1 MTSNWENRVFP
12 IALSLCFGFM
22 ATYVILGYFGVIPS
36 LEPGAVIGEAWRWC
50 ERVSSS
56 IFREPV
62 NALSNLG
69 FMVAGLTMYWVL
81 SKEETDLKNQFT
93 GLTPISMLYAGAV
106 IYLGPG
112 SMLMHGTHTGWG
124 QWADNLSMVM
134 YILIPW
140 LINVSEM
147 GRWTTKKIFSVYLFI
162 VIIDGVFRWTDGLGT
177 GFGFN
182 LFAVS
187 IGLWFISEC
196 LYRYWT
202 TNFRWISGFIGFI
215 VCAVFGIFPWD
226 IWDNFNEVLE
236 GLKNENV
243 NSLKEYLEVLK
254 RTEYWWIVTFW
265 IPGLLAKEAPRYIRT
280 YNPWFF
286 AGMFTYLLAF
296 SIWLTGVPDSP
307 YCDPDRFFQAHGIWH
322 VLSAVATWCFFKFL
336 RTEKLKD

>member
-1 MTSNWENRVFP
+1 MTSNWENKVFP
-12 IALSLCFGFM
+12 IALLLSFGFM
-22 ATYVILGYFGVIPS
+22 AVYVTLGFLGVIPS

-56 IFREPV
+56 MFREPV

-69 FMVAGLTMYWVL
+69 FMVAGLSMYWVL
-81 SKEETDLKNQFT
+81 SREERDSRNQFT

-112 SMLMHGTHTGWG
+112 SMLMHGTHTDWG

-140 LINVSEM
+140 LINVGEM
-147 GRWTTKKIFSVYLFI
+147 GRWSVKKTFTVYLFI
-162 VIIDGVFRWTDGLGT
+162 VIIDGIFRWTDGLGT

-182 LFAVS
+182 LFSVS

-202 TNFRWISGFIGFI
+202 PNFRWLSGFIGFL
-215 VCAVFGIFPWD
+215 VCAVFGIFPWE
-226 IWDNFNEVLE
+226 IWNNLAD
-236 GLKNENV
+236 
-243 NSLKEYLEVLK
+243 
-254 RTEYWWIVTFW
+254 YWWIATFW
-265 IPGLLAKEAPRYIRT
+265 IPGLLAKEPPRYSRT

-322 VLSAVATWCFFKFL
+322 VLSALATWCFFKFL

>member
-1 MTSNWENRVFP
+1 MTSNWENNVFP

-81 SKEETDLKNQFT
+81 SREERDPKNQFT

-140 LINVSEM
+140 LINVGEM
-147 GRWTTKKIFSVYLFI
+147 GRWSTKKIFSVYLFM
-162 VIIDGVFRWTDGLGT
+162 VIIDGIFRWTDGLGT

-182 LFAVS
+182 LFSVS

-202 TNFRWISGFIGFI
+202 PNFRWLSGFIGFF
-215 VCAVFGIFPWD
+215 VLAVFGTFPWD
-226 IWDNFNEVLE
+226 VWNNLAD
-236 GLKNENV
+236 
-243 NSLKEYLEVLK
+243 
-254 RTEYWWIVTFW
+254 YWWIATFW
-265 IPGLLAKEAPRYIRT
+265 IPGLIAKEPPRYSRT

-286 AGMFTYLLAF
+286 AGVFTYLLAF
-296 SIWLTGVPDSP
+296 SIWLTGVPDHP
-307 YCDPDRFFQAHGIWH
+307 YCDPDRFFQAHAIWH

-336 RTEKLKD
+336 RTERLKD

>member
-1 MTSNWENRVFP
+1 MTSNWENKVFP

-81 SKEETDLKNQFT
+81 SREERDPKNQFT

-140 LINVSEM
+140 LINVGEM
-147 GRWTTKKIFSVYLFI
+147 GRWSVKKIFSVYLFI
-162 VIIDGVFRWTDGLGT
+162 VIIDGIFRWTDGLGT

-182 LFAVS
+182 LFSVS

-202 TNFRWISGFIGFI
+202 PNFRWLSGFIGFF
-215 VCAVFGIFPWD
+215 VCAVFGIFPWE
-226 IWDNFNEVLE
+226 IWNNLAD
-236 GLKNENV
+236 
-243 NSLKEYLEVLK
+243 
-254 RTEYWWIVTFW
+254 YWWIATFW
-265 IPGLLAKEAPRYIRT
+265 IPGLLAKEPPRYSRT

-286 AGMFTYLLAF
+286 AGMFTYLSAF

>member
-1 MTSNWENRVFP
+1 MTSNWENNVFP

-81 SKEETDLKNQFT
+81 SREERDSKNQFT

-140 LINVSEM
+140 LINVGEM
-147 GRWTTKKIFSVYLFI
+147 GRWSTKKIFSVYLFM
-162 VIIDGVFRWTDGLGT
+162 VIIDGIFRWTDGLGT

-182 LFAVS
+182 LFSVS

-202 TNFRWISGFIGFI
+202 PNFRWLSGFIGFF
-215 VCAVFGIFPWD
+215 VLAVFGTFPWD
-226 IWDNFNEVLE
+226 VWNNLAD
-236 GLKNENV
+236 
-243 NSLKEYLEVLK
+243 
-254 RTEYWWIVTFW
+254 YWWIATFW
-265 IPGLLAKEAPRYIRT
+265 IPGLIAKEPPRYSRT

-286 AGMFTYLLAF
+286 AGVFTYLLAF
-296 SIWLTGVPDSP
+296 SIWLTGVPDHP

-336 RTEKLKD
+336 RTERLKD

>member
-140 LINVSEM
+140 LINVGEM
-147 GRWTTKKIFSVYLFI
+147 GRWSIKKIFSVYAFI
-162 VIIDGVFRWTDGLGT
+162 VIIDGIFRWTDGLGT

-182 LFAVS
+182 LFSIS

-202 TNFRWISGFIGFI
+202 PNFRWSSGFIGFI

-226 IWDNFNEVLE
+226 IWENFNEVLE

-243 NSLKEYLEVLK
+243 NSLTEYLEVLK

-265 IPGLLAKEAPRYIRT
+265 IPGLLAKEAPRYTRT

-336 RTEKLKD
+336 RTEKLKN

>member
-1 MTSNWENRVFP
+1 MTSNWENNVFP

-81 SKEETDLKNQFT
+81 SREERDPKNQFT

-140 LINVSEM
+140 LINVGEM
-147 GRWTTKKIFSVYLFI
+147 GRWSVKKIFSVYLFI
-162 VIIDGVFRWTDGLGT
+162 VIIDGIFRWTDGLGT

-182 LFAVS
+182 LFSVS

-202 TNFRWISGFIGFI
+202 PNFRWLSGFIGFF
-215 VCAVFGIFPWD
+215 VCAVFGICSF
-226 IWDNFNEVLE
+226 
-236 GLKNENV
+236 
-243 NSLKEYLEVLK
+243 
-254 RTEYWWIVTFW
+254 
-265 IPGLLAKEAPRYIRT
+265 IR
-280 YNPWFF
+280 N
-286 AGMFTYLLAF
+286 L
-296 SIWLTGVPDSP
+296 
-307 YCDPDRFFQAHGIWH
+307 
-322 VLSAVATWCFFKFL
+322 
-336 RTEKLKD
+336 

>member
-1 MTSNWENRVFP
+1 MTSNWENKVFP
-12 IALSLCFGFM
+12 IALLLSFGFM
-22 ATYVILGYFGVIPS
+22 AVYVTLGFLGVIPS

-56 IFREPV
+56 MFREPV

-69 FMVAGLTMYWVL
+69 FMIAGLSMYWVL
-81 SKEETDLKNQFT
+81 SREERDSRNQFT

-112 SMLMHGTHTGWG
+112 SMLMHGTHTDWG

-140 LINVSEM
+140 LINVGEM
-147 GRWTTKKIFSVYLFI
+147 GRWSVKKTFTVYLFI
-162 VIIDGVFRWTDGLGT
+162 VIIDGIFRWTDGLGT

-182 LFAVS
+182 LFSVS

-202 TNFRWISGFIGFI
+202 PNFRWLSGFIGFL
-215 VCAVFGIFPWD
+215 VCAVFGIFPWE
-226 IWDNFNEVLE
+226 IWNNLAD
-236 GLKNENV
+236 
-243 NSLKEYLEVLK
+243 
-254 RTEYWWIVTFW
+254 YWWIATFW
-265 IPGLLAKEAPRYIRT
+265 IPGLLAKEPPRYSRT

-322 VLSAVATWCFFKFL
+322 VLSALATWCFFKFL

>member
-1 MTSNWENRVFP
+1 MTSNWENNVFP

-81 SKEETDLKNQFT
+81 SREERDPKNQFT

-140 LINVSEM
+140 LINVGEM
-147 GRWTTKKIFSVYLFI
+147 GRWSVRKIFSVYLFI
-162 VIIDGVFRWTDGLGT
+162 VIIDGIFRWTDGLGT

-182 LFAVS
+182 LFSVS

-202 TNFRWISGFIGFI
+202 PNFRWLSGFIGFF
-215 VCAVFGIFPWD
+215 VLAVFGTFPWD
-226 IWDNFNEVLE
+226 VWNNLAD
-236 GLKNENV
+236 
-243 NSLKEYLEVLK
+243 
-254 RTEYWWIVTFW
+254 YWWIATFW
-265 IPGLLAKEAPRYIRT
+265 IPGLIAKEPPRYSRT

-286 AGMFTYLLAF
+286 AGVFTYLLAF
-296 SIWLTGVPDSP
+296 SIWLTGVPDHP

-336 RTEKLKD
+336 RTERLKD

>member
-1 MTSNWENRVFP
+1 MTSNWENNVFP

-81 SKEETDLKNQFT
+81 SREERDSKNQFT

-140 LINVSEM
+140 LINVGEM
-147 GRWTTKKIFSVYLFI
+147 GRWSTKKIFSVYLFM
-162 VIIDGVFRWTDGLGT
+162 VIIDGIFRWTDGLGT

-182 LFAVS
+182 LFSVS

-202 TNFRWISGFIGFI
+202 PNFRWLSGFIGFF
-215 VCAVFGIFPWD
+215 VLAVFGTFPWD
-226 IWDNFNEVLE
+226 VWNNLAD
-236 GLKNENV
+236 
-243 NSLKEYLEVLK
+243 
-254 RTEYWWIVTFW
+254 YWWIATFW
-265 IPGLLAKEAPRYIRT
+265 IPGLIAKEPPRYSRT

-286 AGMFTYLLAF
+286 AGVFTYLLAF
-296 SIWLTGVPDSP
+296 SIWLTGVPDHP
-307 YCDPDRFFQAHGIWH
+307 YCDPDRFFQAHAIWH

-336 RTEKLKD
+336 RTERLKD

>member
-1 MTSNWENRVFP
+1 MISIWENKVFP
-12 IALSLCFGFM
+12 IALSLCFGFI
-22 ATYVILGYFGVIPS
+22 ATYIILGYFGVIPS

-81 SKEETDLKNQFT
+81 SREERDPKNQFT

-140 LINVSEM
+140 LINVGEM
-147 GRWTTKKIFSVYLFI
+147 GRWSTKKIFSVYLFM
-162 VIIDGVFRWTDGLGT
+162 VIIDGIFRWTDGLGT

-182 LFAVS
+182 LFSVS

-202 TNFRWISGFIGFI
+202 PNFRWLSGFIGFF
-215 VCAVFGIFPWD
+215 VLAVFGTFPWD
-226 IWDNFNEVLE
+226 VWNNLAD
-236 GLKNENV
+236 
-243 NSLKEYLEVLK
+243 
-254 RTEYWWIVTFW
+254 YWWIATFW
-265 IPGLLAKEAPRYIRT
+265 IPGLIAKEPPRYSRT

-286 AGMFTYLLAF
+286 AGVFTYLLAF
-296 SIWLTGVPDSP
+296 SIWLTGVPDHP

-336 RTEKLKD
+336 RTERLKD

>member
-1 MTSNWENRVFP
+1 MTSNWENKVFP
-12 IALSLCFGFM
+12 IALSLSFGFM
-22 ATYVILGYFGVIPS
+22 AVYVTLGFLGVIPS

-69 FMVAGLTMYWVL
+69 FMVAGLAMYWVL
-81 SKEETDLKNQFT
+81 SREERDPKNQFT

-140 LINVSEM
+140 LINVGEM
-147 GRWTTKKIFSVYLFI
+147 GRWSVKKIFSVYLFI
-162 VIIDGVFRWTDGLGT
+162 VIIDGIFRWTDGLGT

-182 LFAVS
+182 LFSVS

-202 TNFRWISGFIGFI
+202 PNFRWLSGFIGFF
-215 VCAVFGIFPWD
+215 VCAVFGIFPWE
-226 IWDNFNEVLE
+226 IWNNLAD
-236 GLKNENV
+236 
-243 NSLKEYLEVLK
+243 
-254 RTEYWWIVTFW
+254 YWWIATFW
-265 IPGLLAKEAPRYIRT
+265 IPGLLAKEPPRYSRT

>member
-1 MTSNWENRVFP
+1 MTSNWENKVFP
-12 IALSLCFGFM
+12 IALLLSFGFM
-22 ATYVILGYFGVIPS
+22 AVYVTLGFLGVIPS

-56 IFREPV
+56 MFREPV

-69 FMVAGLTMYWVL
+69 FMVAGLSMYWVL
-81 SKEETDLKNQFT
+81 SREERDSRNQFT

-112 SMLMHGTHTGWG
+112 SMLMHGTHTDWG

-140 LINVSEM
+140 LINVGEM
-147 GRWTTKKIFSVYLFI
+147 GRWSVKKTFTVYLFI
-162 VIIDGVFRWTDGLGT
+162 VIIDGIFRWTDGLGT

-182 LFAVS
+182 LFSVS

-202 TNFRWISGFIGFI
+202 PNFRWLSGFIGFI
-215 VCAVFGIFPWD
+215 VCAVFGIFPWE
-226 IWDNFNEVLE
+226 IWNNLAD
-236 GLKNENV
+236 
-243 NSLKEYLEVLK
+243 
-254 RTEYWWIVTFW
+254 YWWIATFW
-265 IPGLLAKEAPRYIRT
+265 IPGLLAKEPPRYSRT

-322 VLSAVATWCFFKFL
+322 VLSALATWCFFKFL

>member
-1 MTSNWENRVFP
+1 
-12 IALSLCFGFM
+12 M
-22 ATYVILGYFGVIPS
+22 ATYFILGHFGVIPS

-50 ERVSSS
+50 ERISSS

-69 FMVAGLTMYWVL
+69 FMIVGLTMYWVL
-81 SKEETDLKNQFT
+81 SREERDSKNQFT

-140 LINVSEM
+140 LINVGEM
-147 GRWTTKKIFSVYLFI
+147 GRWSTKKIFSVYLFM
-162 VIIDGVFRWTDGLGT
+162 VIIDGIFRWTDGLGT

-182 LFAVS
+182 LFSVS

-202 TNFRWISGFIGFI
+202 PNFRWLSGFIGFF
-215 VCAVFGIFPWD
+215 VLAVFGTFPWD
-226 IWDNFNEVLE
+226 VWNNLAD
-236 GLKNENV
+236 
-243 NSLKEYLEVLK
+243 
-254 RTEYWWIVTFW
+254 YWWIATFW
-265 IPGLLAKEAPRYIRT
+265 IPGLIAKEPPRYSRT

-286 AGMFTYLLAF
+286 AGVFTYLLAF
-296 SIWLTGVPDSP
+296 SIWLTGVPDHP
-307 YCDPDRFFQAHGIWH
+307 YCDPDRFFQAHAIWH

-336 RTEKLKD
+336 RTERLKD

>member
-140 LINVSEM
+140 LINVGEM
-147 GRWTTKKIFSVYLFI
+147 GRWSIKKIFSVYAFI
-162 VIIDGVFRWTDGLGT
+162 VIIDGIFRWTDGLGT

-182 LFAVS
+182 LFSIS

-202 TNFRWISGFIGFI
+202 PNFRWSSGFIGFI

-226 IWDNFNEVLE
+226 IWENFNEVLE

-243 NSLKEYLEVLK
+243 NSLTEYLEVLK

-265 IPGLLAKEAPRYIRT
+265 IPGLLAKEAPRYTRT

>member
-1 MTSNWENRVFP
+1 MTSNWENKVFP

-36 LEPGAVIGEAWRWC
+36 LEPGAVVGEAWRWC
-50 ERVSSS
+50 ERISSS

-69 FMVAGLTMYWVL
+69 FMIVGLTMYWVL
-81 SKEETDLKNQFT
+81 SREERDPKNQFT

-140 LINVSEM
+140 LINVGEM
-147 GRWTTKKIFSVYLFI
+147 GRWSIKKIFSVYLFI
-162 VIIDGVFRWTDGLGT
+162 VIIDGIFRWTDGLGT

-182 LFAVS
+182 LFSVS

-202 TNFRWISGFIGFI
+202 PNFRWLSGFIGFI
-215 VCAVFGIFPWD
+215 ICAVFGIFPWE
-226 IWDNFNEVLE
+226 IWDNFNEVFE

-243 NSLKEYLEVLK
+243 NSLEEYVEVLK

-265 IPGLLAKEAPRYIRT
+265 IPGLLAKKAPRYTRT

-296 SIWLTGVPDSP
+296 SIWLTGVPQSP
-307 YCDPDRFFQAHGIWH
+307 FCDPDRFFQAHGIWH

-336 RTEKLKD
+336 RTERLKD

>member
-1 MTSNWENRVFP
+1 MISNWENKVFP

-22 ATYVILGYFGVIPS
+22 ATYVLLGHFGVIPS

-50 ERVSSS
+50 ERISSS
-56 IFREPV
+56 IFREPI

-69 FMVAGLTMYWVL
+69 FMIVGLTMYWVL
-81 SKEETDLKNQFT
+81 SREERDSKNQFT

-140 LINVSEM
+140 LINVGEM
-147 GRWTTKKIFSVYLFI
+147 GRWSIKKIFSVYLVI
-162 VIIDGVFRWTDGLGT
+162 VIIDGIFRWTDGLGT

-196 LYRYWT
+196 L
-202 TNFRWISGFIGFI
+202 
-215 VCAVFGIFPWD
+215 
-226 IWDNFNEVLE
+226 
-236 GLKNENV
+236 
-243 NSLKEYLEVLK
+243 SL
-254 RTEYWWIVTFW
+254 IH
-265 IPGLLAKEAPRYIRT
+265 I
-280 YNPWFF
+280 
-286 AGMFTYLLAF
+286 
-296 SIWLTGVPDSP
+296 
-307 YCDPDRFFQAHGIWH
+307 
-322 VLSAVATWCFFKFL
+322 
-336 RTEKLKD
+336 

>member
-1 MTSNWENRVFP
+1 MTSNWEKNVFP

-50 ERVSSS
+50 ERISSS

-69 FMVAGLTMYWVL
+69 FMIVGLIMYWVL
-81 SKEETDLKNQFT
+81 SREERDPKNQFI

-140 LINVSEM
+140 LINVGEM
-147 GRWTTKKIFSVYLFI
+147 GRWSVKKIFSVYLLI

-182 LFAVS
+182 LFSVS

-202 TNFRWISGFIGFI
+202 PNFRWLSGFIGFF
-215 VCAVFGIFPWD
+215 VCAVFCIFPWE
-226 IWDNFNEVLE
+226 IWNNLAD
-236 GLKNENV
+236 
-243 NSLKEYLEVLK
+243 
-254 RTEYWWIVTFW
+254 YWWIATFW
-265 IPGLLAKEAPRYIRT
+265 LPGLIAKEPPRYSRT

-286 AGMFTYLLAF
+286 AGVFTYLLAF

-307 YCDPDRFFQAHGIWH
+307 HCDPDRFFQAHGIWH

-336 RTEKLKD
+336 RTEKIKD

>member
-1 MTSNWENRVFP
+1 MAVYVT
-12 IALSLCFGFM
+12 LGF
-22 ATYVILGYFGVIPS
+22 LGVIPS

-62 NALSNLG
+62 NALSNIG

-81 SKEETDLKNQFT
+81 SREERDPKNQFT

-140 LINVSEM
+140 LINVGEM
-147 GRWTTKKIFSVYLFI
+147 GRWSIKKIFSVYAFI
-162 VIIDGVFRWTDGLGT
+162 VIIDGIFRWTDGLGT

-182 LFAVS
+182 LFSIS

-202 TNFRWISGFIGFI
+202 PNFRWSSGFIGFI

-226 IWDNFNEVLE
+226 IWENFNEVLE

-243 NSLKEYLEVLK
+243 NSLTEYLEVLK

-265 IPGLLAKEAPRYIRT
+265 IPGLLAKEAPRYTRT

>member
-1 MTSNWENRVFP
+1 MTSNWENKVFP
-12 IALSLCFGFM
+12 IALLLSFGFM
-22 ATYVILGYFGVIPS
+22 AVYVTLGFLGVIPS

-56 IFREPV
+56 MFREPV

-69 FMVAGLTMYWVL
+69 FMIAGLSMYWVL
-81 SKEETDLKNQFT
+81 SREERDSRNQFT

-140 LINVSEM
+140 LINVGEM
-147 GRWTTKKIFSVYLFI
+147 GRWSVKKTFTVYLFI
-162 VIIDGVFRWTDGLGT
+162 VIIDGIFRWTDGLGT

-182 LFAVS
+182 LFSVS

-202 TNFRWISGFIGFI
+202 PNFRWLSGFIGFL
-215 VCAVFGIFPWD
+215 VCAVFGIFPWE
-226 IWDNFNEVLE
+226 IWNNLAD
-236 GLKNENV
+236 
-243 NSLKEYLEVLK
+243 
-254 RTEYWWIVTFW
+254 YWWIATFW
-265 IPGLLAKEAPRYIRT
+265 IPGLLAKEPPRYSRT

-322 VLSAVATWCFFKFL
+322 VLSALATWCFFKFL

>member
-1 MTSNWENRVFP
+1 MTQNWENKVFP

-22 ATYVILGYFGVIPS
+22 ATYFILGHFGVIPS

-50 ERVSSS
+50 ERISSS

-69 FMVAGLTMYWVL
+69 FMIVGLTMYWVL
-81 SKEETDLKNQFT
+81 SREERDSKNQFT

-140 LINVSEM
+140 LINVGEM
-147 GRWTTKKIFSVYLFI
+147 GRWSIKKIFSVYLVI
-162 VIIDGVFRWTDGLGT
+162 VIIDGIFRWTDGLGT

-202 TNFRWISGFIGFI
+202 PNFRWLSGFIGFF
-215 VCAVFGIFPWD
+215 VCAVFGIFPWE
-226 IWDNFNEVLE
+226 IWNNLAD
-236 GLKNENV
+236 
-243 NSLKEYLEVLK
+243 
-254 RTEYWWIVTFW
+254 YWWIATFW
-265 IPGLLAKEAPRYIRT
+265 LPGLIAKEPPRYSRT
-280 YNPWFF
+280 YHPWFF
-286 AGMFTYLLAF
+286 AGVFTYLLAF

-307 YCDPDRFFQAHGIWH
+307 YCDPDRFFQAHAIWH

-336 RTEKLKD
+336 RTERLKD

>member
-1 MTSNWENRVFP
+1 MTSNWESKVFP

-22 ATYVILGYFGVIPS
+22 ATYVILGHFGVIPS

-50 ERVSSS
+50 ERISSS

-81 SKEETDLKNQFT
+81 SREERDSKNQFT

-140 LINVSEM
+140 LINVGEM
-147 GRWTTKKIFSVYLFI
+147 GRWSTKKIFSVYLFM
-162 VIIDGVFRWTDGLGT
+162 VIIDGIFRWTDGLGT

-182 LFAVS
+182 LFSVS

-202 TNFRWISGFIGFI
+202 PNFRWLSGFIGFF
-215 VCAVFGIFPWD
+215 VLAVFGTFPWD
-226 IWDNFNEVLE
+226 VWNNLAD
-236 GLKNENV
+236 
-243 NSLKEYLEVLK
+243 
-254 RTEYWWIVTFW
+254 YWWIATFW
-265 IPGLLAKEAPRYIRT
+265 IPGLIAKEPPRYSRT

-286 AGMFTYLLAF
+286 AGVFTYLLAF
-296 SIWLTGVPDSP
+296 SIWLTGVPDHP

-336 RTEKLKD
+336 RTERLKD

>member
-1 MTSNWENRVFP
+1 MTSNWENKVFP
-12 IALSLCFGFM
+12 IALLLSFGFM
-22 ATYVILGYFGVIPS
+22 AVYVTLGFLGVIPS

-56 IFREPV
+56 MFREPV

-69 FMVAGLTMYWVL
+69 FMIAGLSMYWVL
-81 SKEETDLKNQFT
+81 SREERDSRNQFT

-112 SMLMHGTHTGWG
+112 SMLMHGTHTDWG

-140 LINVSEM
+140 LINVGEM
-147 GRWTTKKIFSVYLFI
+147 GRWSVKKTFTVYLFI
-162 VIIDGVFRWTDGLGT
+162 VIIDGIFRWTDGLGT

-182 LFAVS
+182 LFSVS

-202 TNFRWISGFIGFI
+202 PNFRWLSGFIGFI
-215 VCAVFGIFPWD
+215 VCAVFGIFP
-226 IWDNFNEVLE
+226 
-236 GLKNENV
+236 
-243 NSLKEYLEVLK
+243 LEVWNNLAD
-254 RTEYWWIVTFW
+254 YWWIATFW
-265 IPGLLAKEAPRYIRT
+265 IPGLLAKEPPRYSRT

-322 VLSAVATWCFFKFL
+322 VLSALATWCFFKFL

>member
-1 MTSNWENRVFP
+1 MISNWENKVFP

-22 ATYVILGYFGVIPS
+22 ATYIILGYFGVIPS

-81 SKEETDLKNQFT
+81 SREERDPKNQFT

-140 LINVSEM
+140 LINVGEM
-147 GRWTTKKIFSVYLFI
+147 GRWSTKKIFSVYLFM
-162 VIIDGVFRWTDGLGT
+162 VIIDGIFRWTDGLGT

-182 LFAVS
+182 LFSVS

-202 TNFRWISGFIGFI
+202 PNFRWLSGFIGFF
-215 VCAVFGIFPWD
+215 VLAVFGTFPWD
-226 IWDNFNEVLE
+226 VWNNLAD
-236 GLKNENV
+236 
-243 NSLKEYLEVLK
+243 
-254 RTEYWWIVTFW
+254 YWWIATFW
-265 IPGLLAKEAPRYIRT
+265 IPGLIAKEPPRYSRT

-286 AGMFTYLLAF
+286 AGVFTYLLAF
-296 SIWLTGVPDSP
+296 SIWLTGVPDHP

-336 RTEKLKD
+336 RTERLKD

>member
-1 MTSNWENRVFP
+1 MTSNWENKVFP
-12 IALSLCFGFM
+12 IALLLSFGFM
-22 ATYVILGYFGVIPS
+22 AVYVTLGLLGVIPS

-56 IFREPV
+56 MFREPV

-69 FMVAGLTMYWVL
+69 FMVAGLSMYWVL
-81 SKEETDLKNQFT
+81 SREERDSRNQFT

-112 SMLMHGTHTGWG
+112 SMLMHGTHTDWG

-140 LINVSEM
+140 LINVGEM
-147 GRWTTKKIFSVYLFI
+147 GRWSVKKTFTVYLFI
-162 VIIDGVFRWTDGLGT
+162 VIIDGIFRWTDGLGT

-182 LFAVS
+182 LFSVS

-202 TNFRWISGFIGFI
+202 PNFRWLSGFIGFI
-215 VCAVFGIFPWD
+215 VCAVFGIFPWE
-226 IWDNFNEVLE
+226 IWNNLAD
-236 GLKNENV
+236 
-243 NSLKEYLEVLK
+243 
-254 RTEYWWIVTFW
+254 YWWIATFW
-265 IPGLLAKEAPRYIRT
+265 IPGLLAKEPPRYSRT

-296 SIWLTGVPDSP
+296 S
-307 YCDPDRFFQAHGIWH
+307 
-322 VLSAVATWCFFKFL
+322 
-336 RTEKLKD
+336 

>member
-1 MTSNWENRVFP
+1 MTSNWENKVFP
-12 IALSLCFGFM
+12 IALSLSFGFM
-22 ATYVILGYFGVIPS
+22 ATYVILGYFGIIPS
-36 LEPGAVIGEAWRWC
+36 LEPGAIIGEAWRWC

-69 FMVAGLTMYWVL
+69 FMVAGLFMYWVL
-81 SKEETDLKNQFT
+81 SREERDSKNQFT
-93 GLTPISMLYAGAV
+93 GLTPISILYAGAV

-202 TNFRWISGFIGFI
+202 PNFRWISGFIGFI